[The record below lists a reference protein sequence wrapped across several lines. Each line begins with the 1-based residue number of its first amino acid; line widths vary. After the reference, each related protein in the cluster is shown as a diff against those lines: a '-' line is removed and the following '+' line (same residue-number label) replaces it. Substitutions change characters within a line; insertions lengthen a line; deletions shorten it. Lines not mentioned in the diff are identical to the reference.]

1 MKLWV
6 GLGNPGAK
14 YAGNRHNIGFMAV
27 DRIAAD
33 HGFTPWRK
41 SFQGLVAEGRLGTEK
56 VALLK
61 PETFMNLSGQSVQA
75 AVAFWKLPLA
85 DLTVFHDEL
94 DLAPGKLRL
103 KQGGGH
109 AGHNGLRSIHG
120 HLGDDYARVR
130 LGIGHPGHKDAVAA
144 YVLHDFAKADAEWLE
159 DLLRG
164 ISDGAEALATGG
176 RGSDA
181 PDPVAES
188 RRFLAARRNSF
199 PTLDDAAERLA
210 QAVSNHDN
218 IVGYLKARHNLRVR
232 RLPSSVMVGSIRRLD
247 RHRKEILLDDG
258 LDTASQLF
266 QLALQLAYLEMR
278 DDIDAVANEGAFVT
292 ESGERLTRR
301 ALAPQQLFKQ
311 IAGVHDVILKH

>member
-1 MKLWV
+1 MKLFV

-33 HGFTPWRK
+33 HHFSPWRK
-41 SFQGLVAEGRLGTEK
+41 AFQGLVSEGRLGAEK

-61 PETFMNLSGQSVQA
+61 PETFMNLSGQSVLA

-85 DLTVFHDEL
+85 DLVVFHDEL

-144 YVLHDFAKADAEWLE
+144 YVLHDFAKADADWLE

-164 ISDGAEALATGG
+164 ISDGAEALAAGDGQKFMNAVALRT
-176 RGSDA
+176 A
-181 PDPVAES
+181 PPRSSTTREKPEAPAPAPAPQAETDTRS
-188 RRFLAARRNSF
+188 
-199 PTLDDAAERLA
+199 PMQRL
-210 QAVSNHDN
+210 
-218 IVGYLKARHNLRVR
+218 
-232 RLPSSVMVGSIRRLD
+232 LD
-247 RHRKEILLDDG
+247 RFR
-258 LDTASQLF
+258 
-266 QLALQLAYLEMR
+266 
-278 DDIDAVANEGAFVT
+278 
-292 ESGERLTRR
+292 
-301 ALAPQQLFKQ
+301 
-311 IAGVHDVILKH
+311 